1 MTKDIKADFWDR
13 LKDTR
18 SGMLSADGAPAVP
31 MTHHVDDEDNSTS
44 LWFITAKDTD
54 LGEAAI
60 NPVSAQYLIS
70 SPDEQLY
77 ARIDGQLVRSA
88 DTAQLDRIWSGFA
101 AAWFEDGRQD
111 SDIQLL
117 RFDLSTAEVWIT
129 GGSLKFLFEVAK
141 ANATKSQPDI
151 GTHTTL
157 TF

>member
-1 MTKDIKADFWDR
+1 MTKDIKADFWER

-18 SGMLSADGAPAVP
+18 SGMLSAKGAPAVP
-31 MTHHVDDEDNSTS
+31 MTHYTGDADDGQS

-54 LGEAAI
+54 LGEAAVK
-60 NPVSAQYLIS
+60 PVSAQYLIS

-77 ARIDGQLVRSA
+77 ARIDGHLVRSD
-88 DTAQLDRIWSGFA
+88 DTAQLDRVWTGFA

-111 SDIQLL
+111 SDVQLL
-117 RFDLSTAEVWIT
+117 RFDLSEAEVWIT
-129 GGSLKFLFEVAK
+129 GGSLKFLFEIAK
-141 ANATKSQPDI
+141 ANATSSQPDI